1 MFQVCRIPQEVC
13 DAKTKD
19 VNESPIFEKEKSD
32 NRGQDYLSRCLS
44 HQESLIMKSSILIA
58 VFALYISTSANLQ
71 AAPCCCR
78 KTCSERSSDTPKPL
92 TKEEI
97 AKLKERGGEVYEEY
111 GEAWHSIRYQKE
123 FTAAQWKTIL
133 LQKRVR
139 VPLTADDQRALLELF
154 VGE

>member
-1 MFQVCRIPQEVC
+1 
-13 DAKTKD
+13 
-19 VNESPIFEKEKSD
+19 
-32 NRGQDYLSRCLS
+32 
-44 HQESLIMKSSILIA
+44 MKSSILIT
-58 VFALYISTSANLQ
+58 VFVLFISTASPAQ
-71 AAPCCCR
+71 AALCCCR
-78 KTCSERSSDTPKPL
+78 QPCAEQSSETPKPL

-139 VPLTADDQRALLELF
+139 VPLTADDQRALQELF